1 MKIDTSLIDGYS
13 EMSAEE
19 KLNALENFEYD
30 DNSAE
35 VERYKKAAAKA
46 SSEAADFK
54 RKHKELLSEE
64 ERRNVE
70 RDEEFNRINE
80 ELKTLRKEK
89 SVSQLKAKYLSL
101 GYDEKLAEETAL
113 AVFEGNTDKM
123 FENQQKFITE
133 RDKAMKVERLKQTP
147 KPAAGEGSTAI
158 TKAEI
163 MKIRDATERQAM
175 ISENLEL
182 FNHEGE

>member
-13 EMSAEE
+13 EMSAQE
-19 KLNALENFEYD
+19 KLSALENFEYD
-30 DNSAE
+30 DHSAE
-35 VERYKKAAAKA
+35 VERYKNAASKA
-46 SSEAADFK
+46 SSEAAEYK
-54 RKHKELLSEE
+54 RRHKELLSEE
-64 ERRNVE
+64 DKKKVE

-80 ELKTLRKEK
+80 ELTTLKKERDVSKLK
-89 SVSQLKAKYLSL
+89 SKYLSL

-113 AVFEGNTDKM
+113 AVFEGNTEKM
-123 FENQQKFITE
+123 FENQQKFIAE

-147 KPAAGEGSTAI
+147 KPAAGDGSTAI